1 MLGPEYSE
9 FAEDSFAVSN
19 RISNSFDLYRML
31 GVGSASSESS
41 IEKNISVALH
51 TAIAQMMIPML
62 HSQIHQPQ
70 HNGMEQNLHFGANQV
85 GDGLVNMMRELVST
99 EISRHTLAAL
109 QLHHLG
115 EQAKRPN
122 S

>member
-1 MLGPEYSE
+1 
-9 FAEDSFAVSN
+9 
-19 RISNSFDLYRML
+19 
-31 GVGSASSESS
+31 
-41 IEKNISVALH
+41 
-51 TAIAQMMIPML
+51 
-62 HSQIHQPQ
+62 
-70 HNGMEQNLHFGANQV
+70 MEQNLHFGANQV

-99 EISRHTLAAL
+99 EISRHTWAAL